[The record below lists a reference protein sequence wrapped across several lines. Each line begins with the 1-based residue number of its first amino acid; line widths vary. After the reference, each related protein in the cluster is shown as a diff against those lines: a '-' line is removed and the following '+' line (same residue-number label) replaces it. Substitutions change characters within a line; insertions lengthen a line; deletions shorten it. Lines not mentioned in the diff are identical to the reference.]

1 VQVVVGHSEDVDTRS
16 AVAEVVAQ
24 VRVGLDAT
32 SDPPRALVLFA
43 TLDYDREL
51 LVREVREAF
60 PDLPTVGC
68 TVDAISSS
76 TLGYHEDA
84 IALVVFCGE
93 RLRAVSVAARDLSQH
108 PAGARAAV
116 AEAARCGVERLE
128 LAPLLCLTFPESL
141 SVSGGTVLQGAR
153 VGLGDGVPVVGG
165 TATDDLRFERVD
177 QFFDGEVLHDSA
189 PLLLLGGELSASW
202 CAACGWYPVGV
213 QGEVTAAEGPV
224 LQRVG
229 SESALAF
236 YRRYLG
242 EGMLPSGDNP
252 LAVYP
257 PDEPSDAFYL
267 RAPLTVDEDNET
279 VTFFGPVPQGS
290 RVRVTETSRDD
301 ILAAAR
307 QAAQW
312 AGEGFE
318 REPRAALFFS
328 CVSRKA
334 HLGTRTAHEL
344 DMLREVT
351 GNGCPALGVYTYG
364 EFGSLTPRGS
374 SRFLNQSIVALLLGD
389 G

>member
-1 VQVVVGHSEDVDTRS
+1 MQVVVGHSEDVDTRS
-16 AVAEVVAQ
+16 AVAEVVEQ
-24 VRVGLDAT
+24 VRAGLDGE
-32 SDPPRALVLFA
+32 SGPPRALALFA

-51 LVREVREAF
+51 LAREVREAF

-76 TLGYHEDA
+76 SLGYHEDA
-84 IALVVFCGE
+84 IALVVFCGKQ
-93 RLRAVSVAARDLSQH
+93 LRAVSVAARDLSRH

-116 AEAARCGVERLE
+116 ADAARCAVEQLE
-128 LAPLLCLTFPESL
+128 LPPRLCLTFPESL
-141 SVSGGTVLQGAR
+141 SVSGATVLRGAQ
-153 VGLGDGVPVVGG
+153 VGLGEGVPVVGG
-165 TATDDLRFERVD
+165 TATDDLRFERVY
-177 QFFDGEVLHDSA
+177 QFFDGQVLHDSA
-189 PLLLLGGELSASW
+189 PMLLLGGELSASW
-202 CAACGWYPVGV
+202 CGAYGWYPVGTP
-213 QGEVTAAEGPV
+213 GEVTAAEGSV
-224 LQRVG
+224 LHRVG
-229 SESALAF
+229 AESALSF
-236 YRRYLG
+236 YQRYLG
-242 EGMLPSGDNP
+242 AGTLPSGDTP

-257 PDEPSDAFYL
+257 ADGAADAFYL
-267 RAPLTVDEDNET
+267 RAPLSVDEANGT

-301 ILAAAR
+301 ILSAAR

-312 AGEGFE
+312 AGDGFE
-318 REPRAALFFS
+318 RGPRVALFFS

-351 GNGCPALGVYTYG
+351 GDACPALGVYTYG